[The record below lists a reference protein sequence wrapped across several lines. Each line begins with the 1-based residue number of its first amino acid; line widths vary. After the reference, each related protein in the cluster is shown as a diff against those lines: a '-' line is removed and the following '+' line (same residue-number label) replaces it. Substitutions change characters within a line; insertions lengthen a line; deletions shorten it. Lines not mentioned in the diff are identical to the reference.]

1 MEYKD
6 VLAQARNNIGPNCKV
21 CPECNGLGCGNT
33 MPGPGSKAPGN
44 GAYDNWK
51 AWRQIKLNMD
61 VIAPSTEV
69 DTSTEFLGRSLNMPI
84 ITGPIG
90 SIKWQYNPTDD
101 VRNFNKA
108 VSEACK
114 SLGILGSF
122 GDGIQPEV
130 YPDSMRYSAEN
141 GGVSMPVFNPYS
153 DEEIIGKI
161 EYANE
166 FKPYAI
172 GLVIDSAGL
181 PHLRQKNISA
191 GTKTVEQL
199 KNIRSHSKAPFILK
213 GIMTAKSALKAV
225 EAGAD
230 AIIVSNHGGRVI
242 PDSPATAE
250 VLPEIVEAVKGK
262 TKIIVD
268 GGIRSGIDIF
278 KALALGADAVMIC
291 RPVLINWYGAGAE
304 GIEIYVNKL
313 KDELKDIMYM
323 CGARKLEDIN
333 PDMIRYK
340 NF

>member
-1 MEYKD
+1 VEYKD
-6 VLAQARNNIGPNCKV
+6 VLEQARLNIGPNCKV

-33 MPGPGSKAPGN
+33 IPGPGSKAPGN

-61 VIAPSTEV
+61 VIAPSSEP
-69 DTSTEFLGRSLNMPI
+69 DTGTVLFGRTLKIPV

-101 VRNFNKA
+101 VRDFNKA
-108 VSEACK
+108 VSEACANAA
-114 SLGILGSF
+114 ILGSF

-130 YPDSMRYSAEN
+130 YPDSMRFSAEH
-141 GGVSMPVFNPYS
+141 GGFSMPIFNPYS
-153 DEEIIGKI
+153 DEEIIEKI
-161 EYANE
+161 KYANQ

-199 KNIRSHSKAPFILK
+199 KTIRACCDTPFVLK
-213 GIMTAKSALKAV
+213 GIMTVKSALKAV

-230 AIIVSNHGGRVI
+230 AIIVSNHGGRVL

-250 VLPEIVEAVKGK
+250 VLPEIVKAVKGK

-291 RPVLINWYGAGAE
+291 RPVLISWYGGGAE
-304 GIEIYVNKL
+304 GIELYIEKL
-313 KDELKDIMYM
+313 KAELSDIMYM
-323 CGARKLEDIN
+323 CGARKIEDIN
-333 PDMIRYK
+333 SEMIRY
-340 NF
+340 

>member
-1 MEYKD
+1 MDYKQ
-6 VLAQARNNIGPNCKV
+6 VLEQAKEKIGPNCKV

-51 AWRQIKLNMD
+51 AWRNIKLNMD
-61 VIAPSTEV
+61 VIAPSCQV
-69 DTSTEFLGRSLNMPI
+69 DTGTELFGRQLEIPI

-101 VRNFNKA
+101 VRDFNKG
-108 VSEACK
+108 VVDACVK
-114 SLGILGSF
+114 CGIAGSF

-130 YPDSMRYSAEN
+130 FPDSISYSALH
-141 GGVSMPVFNPYS
+141 GGVSMPIFNPYS
-153 DEEIIGKI
+153 DEEILEKI
-161 EYANE
+161 AIANK
-166 FKPYAI
+166 FNPYAI

-181 PHLRQKNISA
+181 PHLRQKNINA

-199 KNIRSHSKAPFILK
+199 KNIKDACKAPFVIK
-213 GIMTAKSALKAV
+213 GIMTAKSALKAA

-230 AIIVSNHGGRVI
+230 AIIVSNHGGRVL

-250 VLPEIVEAVKGK
+250 VLPEIVDAVQGK
-262 TKIIVD
+262 LKIIVD

-291 RPVLINWYGAGAE
+291 RPILISWYGAGSE
-304 GIEIYVNKL
+304 GISLYVDKL
-313 KDELKDIMYM
+313 KNELSDIMYM
-323 CGARKLEDIN
+323 CGARNIADISR
-333 PDMIRYK
+333 DMIR
-340 NF
+340 F

>member
-6 VLAQARNNIGPNCKV
+6 VLELAKNNIGPNCKV
-21 CPECNGLGCGNT
+21 CPECNGLGCGNK

-51 AWRQIKLNMD
+51 AWRNIKLNMD
-61 VIAPSTEV
+61 VIAPSCDV
-69 DTSTEFLGRSLNMPI
+69 DTGIELFGKHLQIPV

-101 VRNFNKA
+101 VRDFNKG
-108 VSEACK
+108 VVDACVK
-114 SLGILGSF
+114 SGIAGSF

-130 YPDSMRYSAEN
+130 FPDSMSYSSQF
-141 GGVSMPVFNPYS
+141 GGISMPIFNPYS
-153 DEEIIGKI
+153 DEEILEKI
-161 EYANE
+161 SMANN
-166 FKPYAI
+166 FNPFAI

-199 KNIRSHSKAPFILK
+199 KTIKAACKAPFVIK
-213 GIMTAKSALKAV
+213 GIMTAKSAIKAV
-225 EAGAD
+225 DAGAD
-230 AIIVSNHGGRVI
+230 AIIVSNHGGRVL
-242 PDSPATAE
+242 PDSPATAD

-291 RPVLINWYGAGAE
+291 RPILISWYGAGSE
-304 GIEIYVNKL
+304 GISIYVEKL
-313 KDELKDIMYM
+313 KNELTDIMYM
-323 CGARKLEDIN
+323 CGARKISDIN
-333 PDMIRYK
+333 RDMIRL
-340 NF
+340 

>member
-1 MEYKD
+1 MDYKA
-6 VLAQARNNIGPNCKV
+6 VLEEAKKRIGPNCKV
-21 CPECNGLGCGNT
+21 CHECNGLGCGNT

-51 AWRQIKLNMD
+51 AWKKYKLNMD

-69 DTSTEFLGRSLNMPI
+69 DTSLELFGKKLDMPI

-90 SIKWQYNPTDD
+90 SIKWQYNPGDD
-101 VRNFNKA
+101 VRDFNKA
-108 VSEACK
+108 VAEACEK
-114 SLGILGSF
+114 AGVAGAF
-122 GDGIQPEV
+122 GDGIQAEV
-130 YPDSMRYSAEN
+130 FPDSIRYSAEH
-141 GGVSMPVFNPYS
+141 GGISMPIFNPYS
-153 DEEIIGKI
+153 DEEIIEKI
-161 EYANE
+161 QFANK
-166 FKPYAI
+166 FKPFAI

-199 KNIRSHSKAPFILK
+199 KTIKSYSESPFVIK

-230 AIIVSNHGGRVI
+230 AIIVSNHGGRVL

-250 VLPEIVEAVKGK
+250 VLPEIVETVKGK

-291 RPVLINWYGAGAE
+291 RPVLISWYGAGTE
-304 GIEIYVNKL
+304 GIEILVKKL
-313 KDELKDIMYM
+313 KTELADTMYM
-323 CGARKLEDIN
+323 CGARKLSEISR
-333 PDMIRYK
+333 DMIRY
-340 NF
+340 

>member
-6 VLAQARNNIGPNCKV
+6 VLEKAKSTIGPNCKV

-51 AWRQIKLNMD
+51 AWRKIKLNMD
-61 VIAPSTEV
+61 VIAPSSVV
-69 DTSTEFLGRSLNMPI
+69 DTSSELFGRRVEIPI

-101 VRNFNKA
+101 VRDFNKGVA
-108 VSEACK
+108 EACEK
-114 SLGILGSF
+114 VGILGSF

-130 YPDSMRYSAEN
+130 YPDSMHSSTQH
-141 GGVSMPVFNPYS
+141 GGVSMPIFNPYS

-161 EYANE
+161 HYANQ

-191 GTKTVEQL
+191 GSKTVEQL
-199 KNIRSHSKAPFILK
+199 KALKACSEVPFVIK

-268 GGIRSGIDIF
+268 GGIRTGIDIF

-291 RPVLINWYGAGAE
+291 RPILISWYGAGAE
-304 GIEIYVNKL
+304 GIEIYIKKL
-313 KDELKDIMYM
+313 KDELADIMYM
-323 CGARKLEDIN
+323 CGARKIEDIN
-333 PDMIRYK
+333 TDMIRC
-340 NF
+340 

>member
-6 VLAQARNNIGPNCKV
+6 VLEQARLNIGPNCKV

-33 MPGPGSKAPGN
+33 IPGPGSKAPGN

-61 VIAPSTEV
+61 VIAPSSEP
-69 DTSTEFLGRSLNMPI
+69 DTGTVLFGRTLKIPV

-101 VRNFNKA
+101 VRDFNKA
-108 VSEACK
+108 VSEACENAA
-114 SLGILGSF
+114 ILGSF

-130 YPDSMRYSAEN
+130 YPDSMRFSAEH
-141 GGVSMPVFNPYS
+141 GGFSMPIFNPYS
-153 DEEIIGKI
+153 DEEIIEKI
-161 EYANE
+161 KYANQ

-199 KNIRSHSKAPFILK
+199 KTIRACCDTPFVLK

-230 AIIVSNHGGRVI
+230 AIIVSNHGGRVL

-250 VLPEIVEAVKGK
+250 VLPEIVKAVKGK

-291 RPVLINWYGAGAE
+291 RPVLISWYGGGAE
-304 GIEIYVNKL
+304 GIELYIEKL
-313 KDELKDIMYM
+313 KAELSDIMYM
-323 CGARKLEDIN
+323 CGARKIEDIN
-333 PDMIRYK
+333 SEMIRY
-340 NF
+340 